1 MGLSNPPEGA
11 GFSKEALVDDEPPN
25 VLGKEGI
32 LTDGMLLPL
41 EDM

>member
-1 MGLSNPPEGA
+1 MGLSNPPAGA
-11 GFSKEALVDDEPPN
+11 DFSEEAFVDDEPPN
-25 VLGKEGI
+25 VLGKEGM